1 MTDVKRI
8 PVTVL
13 TGFLGAGKTT
23 LLNRILSENHGK
35 RIAVIEN
42 EFGEVGVDHQLVIG
56 AEEEIFET
64 SNGCICCT
72 VRGDLI
78 RVLGQLLKRRERF
91 DYVLIETT
99 GMADPGPVAQ
109 TFFLDDDLKAQFV
122 IDAIVTLVDARHF
135 EQHLKT
141 MKEPAIQVGFAD
153 VVLLNKTDL
162 VEEADLVRIERSIR
176 AINGTTTIHRTKN
189 AELPIEAVLG
199 IGAFDLERV
208 LATDSSFLAPQYP
221 FEWAGA
227 YELAAGRHILKASG
241 EHSHDHGH
249 DAHGHDDHGHDAHA
263 HDDHG
268 HDDHHGHSHADL
280 KVALLPLASATAEAL
295 AAQIEP
301 AVRVFAEKGQHV
313 ESGDTFAAAAHPH
326 ALAMQCMGGQ
336 YRIEIA
342 TAGAYALFCE
352 HAPEEFGLQL
362 SQAPVAQQAFAS
374 HHHDQE
380 INSIGIS
387 DPRPLDARKVNDW
400 LSYLLQSRGEDI
412 LRMKGVL
419 NIRGETRRY
428 VFHGVHMMFD
438 GRPDRPWGDTVRV
451 NHLVFIGRKL
461 DRNELEAGFASC
473 IA

>member
-1 MTDVKRI
+1 MTATKRI

-78 RVLGQLLKRRERF
+78 RVLNQLLKRRERF
-91 DYVLIETT
+91 DHILIETT

-109 TFFLDDDLKAQFV
+109 TFFLDDDLKAQFQ

-135 EQHLKT
+135 EQHLKDL
-141 MKEPAIQVGFAD
+141 KEPAVQVGFAD

-162 VEEADLVRIERSIR
+162 VGEADLARIEAAIRGINRSARIL
-176 AINGTTTIHRTKN
+176 RTQQ
-189 AELPIEAVLG
+189 AAAPVDAVLG
-199 IGAFDLERV
+199 LGAFDLERA
-208 LATDSSFLAPQYP
+208 LAVDKDFLEPQYP

-227 YELAAGRHILKASG
+227 FLLDKGRHILRAAG
-241 EHSHDHGH
+241 PHAHEHGHDHDHSHDH
-249 DAHGHDDHGHDAHA
+249 DHN
-263 HDDHG
+263 
-268 HDDHHGHSHADL
+268 HGHSHDAL
-280 KVALLPLASATAEAL
+280 KIAVLPLAAPTAEAL
-295 AAQIEP
+295 AAAIEP
-301 AVRVFAEKGQHV
+301 AVRVFAEKAV
-313 ESGDTFAAAAHPH
+313 PTASGDHLAPGSQPL
-326 ALAMQCMGGQ
+326 ALDMQCHGGQ
-336 YRIEIA
+336 YCLDIA
-342 TAGAYALFCE
+342 GAGAYAVFCE
-352 HAPEEFGLQL
+352 HAPAEFGLHFPAPA
-362 SQAPVAQQAFAS
+362 QAERAFAS
-374 HHHDQE
+374 HHHDNE
-380 INSIGIS
+380 ITSIGIS
-387 DPRPLDARKVNDW
+387 DTRALDARKVNDW

-419 NIRGETRRY
+419 NLRGDSRRY

-438 GRPDRPWGDTVRV
+438 GRPDLPWGDTPRRSQ
-451 NHLVFIGRKL
+451 LVFIGRKL
-461 DRNELEAGFASC
+461 DRQELEAGFASC
-473 IA
+473 LAT